1 MTTTATLKSPATTR
15 PIDNPR
21 HWLTV
26 LANNPQCEWYCT
38 DCCDADGA
46 IELLEKYPERNGF
59 KNSVTLA
66 GHYTAEESSALA
78 SQLRAS
84 IGERE
89 IEVKVFRRSSGFW
102 LMLAA
107 QQGQAAWHA
116 DASGYT
122 GKE

>member
-1 MTTTATLKSPATTR
+1 MTTATLKAPATTLA
-15 PIDNPR
+15 INNPR
-21 HWLTV
+21 HWLAV
-26 LANNPQCEWYCT
+26 LENNPQCAWACT

-89 IEVKVFRRSSGFW
+89 IEVRVFRRSSGFW

-107 QQGQAAWHA
+107 QHGQAAWHA
-116 DASGYT
+116 DASGYA